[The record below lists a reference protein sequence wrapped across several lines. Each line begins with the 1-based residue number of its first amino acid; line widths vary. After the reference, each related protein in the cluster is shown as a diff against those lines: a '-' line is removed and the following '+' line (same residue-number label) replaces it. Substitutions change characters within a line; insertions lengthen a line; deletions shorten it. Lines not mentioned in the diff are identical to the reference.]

1 VLGARQT
8 VRMDLPRRPQVVA
21 FDAVET
27 LFSLA
32 PVDEVM
38 RGFGLGESML
48 ERFFSRMLRDAF
60 ALGCSGR
67 YRSFAEVAEATLTV
81 VAPALSAAGRAEVMD
96 AFRRLPAHVDARPAF
111 EVLRER
117 GIRVAVLTN
126 GSAALTTHLLA
137 ANGLAEYVERVV
149 SVDEVRTW
157 KPQPAPYHHAAAI
170 LGLRPDQVALVAVH
184 AWDTHGA
191 RAAGL
196 VAGWSASLEGSYSA
210 TFDAAHVTG
219 QHLTDVASA
228 LAALTD

>member
-1 VLGARQT
+1 
-8 VRMDLPRRPQVVA
+8 MDLPRRPRVVA

-32 PVDEVM
+32 PVDEVL

-60 ALGCSGR
+60 ALGCTGR

-81 VAPALSAAGRAEVMD
+81 VAPALSDEERAEVMA
-96 AFRRLPAHVDARPAF
+96 AFRRLPAHIDARPAF
-111 EVLRER
+111 EALRAR

-126 GSAALTTHLLA
+126 GSVALTTHLLIT
-137 ANGLAEYVERVV
+137 NGLAEHVERVV
-149 SVDEVRTW
+149 SVDEVHVW
-157 KPQPAPYHHAAAI
+157 KPQPAPYQHAAAV

-196 VAGWSASLEGSYSA
+196 VAGWAARLEGSYSPS
-210 TFDAAHVTG
+210 FDAPHVTG

-228 LAALTD
+228 LAALPD